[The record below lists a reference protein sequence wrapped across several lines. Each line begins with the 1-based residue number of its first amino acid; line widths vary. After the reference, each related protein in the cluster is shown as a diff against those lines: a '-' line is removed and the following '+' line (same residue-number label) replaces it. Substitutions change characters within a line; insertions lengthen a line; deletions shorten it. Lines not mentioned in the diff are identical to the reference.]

1 MQIEIYNMT
10 VLNDKLNIS
19 LEAVC
24 DSFSSLLWNIE
35 YYKCGEFEVYIAA
48 SPRNIEI
55 FQTGRIVGRD
65 DDKEHFGLIESVELE
80 TDSEDG
86 DYLIIKGR
94 FLMCLLERRIIYPT
108 LNFTTMTTYGMI
120 IQKAVENNALVSGNR
135 LIPSLKLG
143 EMQGAC
149 WSQTTKLQVSY
160 ENLMEWIYTIC
171 EKIGGTA
178 NIRLS
183 KIDNEQYEMIFE
195 LSQGTDRSILQE
207 INPHII
213 FSDRYN
219 NLLSFTY
226 FTDTSVKKNYAY
238 VLGKGEGE
246 KRKRTTYFEDS
257 EPSSLDRYEV
267 YVDAKEISD
276 EEQVDNETKPL
287 SEEEYAELLK
297 EKGKQNIVPITMKS
311 ESQIA
316 VQSTQFQY
324 GVDYFVGDFVTVEHH
339 RFGIRQNKI
348 QLVGMIESFDRNGRN
363 LTPTFKEE

>member
-1 MQIEIYNMT
+1 MQIEIYNMIP
-10 VLNDKLNIS
+10 VGENIAIS

-24 DSFSSLLWNIE
+24 DSFSSLLWDIE
-35 YYKCGEFEVYIAA
+35 YYKCGAFEVYIAT

-65 DDKEHFGLIESVELE
+65 DNKEHFGLIESVELE
-80 TDSEDG
+80 TDAEDG
-86 DYLIIKGR
+86 DYLIVKGR

-108 LNFTTMTTYGMI
+108 FNFT
-120 IQKAVENNALVSGNR
+120 KLVSYSQIVMNVVQYNACTSGFR
-135 LIPSLKLG
+135 KIPGLVVGCSSG
-143 EMQGAC
+143 TC
-149 WSQTTKLQVSY
+149 WDAKTKLQVSY
-160 ENLMEWIYTIC
+160 DNLMEWVHTIC
-171 EKIGGTA
+171 EKISGTA

-195 LSQGTDRSILQE
+195 LLQGTDRSILQE
-207 INPHII
+207 VNPHII

-226 FTDTSVKKNYAY
+226 CTDTSVKKNYAY

-246 KRKRTTYFEDS
+246 KRKRTTYFEGT

-267 YVDAKEISD
+267 YVDAKDISD
-276 EEQVDNETKPL
+276 EEQIANETKPI
-287 SEEEYAELLK
+287 SEIEYEELLK
-297 EKGKQNIVPITMKS
+297 EKGKQNLVPTKTKS

-348 QLVGMIESFDRNGRN
+348 QLIGMIESFDRNGRN

>member
-24 DSFSSLLWNIE
+24 DNFSSLLWDIE
-35 YYKCGEFEVYIAA
+35 YYKCGAFEVYIAA

-80 TDSEDG
+80 TNAEDG
-86 DYLIIKGR
+86 DYLIVKGR

-108 LNFTTMTTYGMI
+108 FNFTKFVSYSQIVMNVVQY
-120 IQKAVENNALVSGNR
+120 NACTSGIRKLPGLVVGCSSGT
-135 LIPSLKLG
+135 
-143 EMQGAC
+143 C
-149 WSQTTKLQVSY
+149 WDAKTKLQVSY
-160 ENLMEWIYTIC
+160 DKLMEWVYTIC

-183 KIDNEQYEMIFE
+183 KTNNEQYEMIFE
-195 LSQGTDRSILQE
+195 LLQGTDRSILQE

-238 VLGKGEGE
+238 VLE
-246 KRKRTTYFEDS
+246 KAK
-257 EPSSLDRYEV
+257 V
-267 YVDAKEISD
+267 KNAKEPHILRV
-276 EEQVDNETKPL
+276 QNLLL
-287 SEEEYAELLK
+287 STAMRCMLMQRTFQMKNRLTT
-297 EKGKQNIVPITMKS
+297 KQNHYLRKNMWN
-311 ESQIA
+311 
-316 VQSTQFQY
+316 F
-324 GVDYFVGDFVTVEHH
+324 
-339 RFGIRQNKI
+339 
-348 QLVGMIESFDRNGRN
+348 
-363 LTPTFKEE
+363 

>member
-1 MQIEIYNMT
+1 MQIEIYNMIP
-10 VLNDKLNIS
+10 VGENIAIS

-24 DSFSSLLWNIE
+24 DSFSSLLWDIE
-35 YYKCGEFEVYIAA
+35 YYKCGAFEVYIAA

-80 TDSEDG
+80 TDAEEG

-108 LNFTTMTTYGMI
+108 FNFTKFVSYSQIVMNVVQY
-120 IQKAVENNALVSGNR
+120 NACTSGIRKLPGLVVGCSSG
-135 LIPSLKLG
+135 I
-143 EMQGAC
+143 C
-149 WSQTTKLQVSY
+149 WNTETKLQVSY
-160 ENLMEWIYTIC
+160 DNLMEWVYTIC

-207 INPHII
+207 VNPHII

-246 KRKRTTYFEDS
+246 KRKRTTYFEGS

-276 EEQVDNETKPL
+276 EEQVDNETKPI
-287 SEEEYAELLK
+287 SETEYEELLK
-297 EKGKQNIVPITMKS
+297 EKGKQNLVPTKTKS

-348 QLVGMIESFDRNGRN
+348 QLIGMIESFDRNGRN
-363 LTPTFKEE
+363 LTPTFKEV